1 MCSYCQTTICKFLM
15 WGKKIH
21 AFHYIHTNDTLV
33 YIDGGQD
40 SIQNIILSL
49 NTGTPHLML

>member
-1 MCSYCQTTICKFLM
+1 MCSYCQTTICTFLM

-40 SIQNIILSL
+40 SVQNIILSL
-49 NTGTPHLML
+49 NTPHLML